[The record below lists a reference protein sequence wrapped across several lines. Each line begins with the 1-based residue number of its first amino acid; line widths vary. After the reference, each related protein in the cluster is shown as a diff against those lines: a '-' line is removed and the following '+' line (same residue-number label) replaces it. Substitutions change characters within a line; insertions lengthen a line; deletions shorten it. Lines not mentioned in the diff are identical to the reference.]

1 MKVEEVQKLILFID
15 SAKSDRRS
23 HDDFDVAIKNKTMEA
38 GEDEYIE
45 MEITEATARRDFYA
59 VQNFNKHFN
68 IYYSA
73 SGKAYSLQ
81 EGNPTSATLDTEL
94 KNDFQAEF
102 STANG
107 HSHDETFTV
116 SFSQYTGRITISS
129 TFQGSVPSDLALDTN
144 VDNSCFEI
152 IGFSKKRHNFTIDG
166 QNITLT
172 GDLPINVQ
180 GEQNIFMHCTLV
192 QGNFQNNTEGLQN
205 TDLVAKFP
213 ILSAPYSN
221 LTFFN
226 TGRLFISRVS
236 AKKLLGF
243 RIRLTNEDNTLIGL
257 QTNFT
262 AILTFRKYKIVEDK
276 TETAIKELIR
286 LERLKM
292 LKKEI

>member
-107 HSHDETFTV
+107 HTHNETFTV

-129 TFQGSVPSDLALDTN
+129 TFQGSVPADLALDTN

-166 QNITLT
+166 QNISLT